1 MTTTTTT
8 AKTAKATKTTV
19 PFEAFSFPTPSFEV
33 PTAFREFTEK
43 SVSQARDAY
52 AKFKSATEDATG
64 LVEETFE
71 NAREGAFAIGVKAI
85 DAAKSN
91 SDASFALARDMFGA
105 KTMSELIELQSA
117 YARKQ
122 FEAMTA
128 QLKELQ
134 ELGEKY
140 VASTTKPVTQKVEK
154 TFKELKVA

>member
-1 MTTTTTT
+1 MTT
-8 AKTAKATKTTV
+8 AKTAKTAKTTT
-19 PFEAFSFPTPSFEV
+19 PFEVFSMPASTFEV
-33 PTAFREFTEK
+33 PAAFREFTEK
-43 SVSQARDAY
+43 SISQAREAY
-52 AKFKSATEDATG
+52 AKLKGATEDATS

-71 NAREGAFAIGVKAI
+71 NAREGVFAIGVKAL

-91 SDASFALARDMFGA
+91 SNASFELARDLFGA
-105 KTMSELIELQSA
+105 KTVSEVIELQSTF
-117 YARKQ
+117 ARKQ

-140 VASTTKPVTQKVEK
+140 VTSTTKPVTAKVEK